1 MGKQTKKRRLTD
13 RCETKQGENPPNT
26 FSESDASSPSIL
38 SLARS
43 RKMHNQARQSRLFC
57 FPPHYFSFVCAFRFF
72 FFLGHCPAQ
81 LSRIL
86 IILILNIRRPL
97 ITKTLDCNIAWFE
110 ERINVNTRSFF
121 ILKRVVRLRYVHV
134 FFLDGKISTC
144 TNKTES
150 KLWIGS
156 LL

>member
-1 MGKQTKKRRLTD
+1 MRN
-13 RCETKQGENPPNT
+13 ETGREPPNT

-57 FPPHYFSFVCAFRFF
+57 FPPHYFSFVCACFPFF
-72 FFLGHCPAQ
+72 FFFGSLPRPVIPHINNINIKYTTSSNHQ
-81 LSRIL
+81 NSRLQYCMIW
-86 IILILNIRRPL
+86 R
-97 ITKTLDCNIAWFE
+97 AYY
-110 ERINVNTRSFF
+110 VNTRSFL